1 MSAFWVIII
10 GILVYLLVWNLYA
23 RRIDREVI

>member
-23 RRIDREVI
+23 RWIDREVI